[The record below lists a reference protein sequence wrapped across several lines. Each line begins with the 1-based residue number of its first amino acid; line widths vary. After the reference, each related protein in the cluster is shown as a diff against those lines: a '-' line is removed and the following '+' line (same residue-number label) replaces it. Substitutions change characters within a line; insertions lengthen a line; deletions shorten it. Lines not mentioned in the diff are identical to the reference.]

1 MPGKNIQNVRIAL
14 QFRQR
19 QSTCRNPAAIHD
31 LDGESIRMISF
42 RNPILVAVALAAT
55 LVGTRAADA
64 RVEAGMLTCEVGE
77 GAALIISSP
86 RDLHCVFHKANGQ
99 TEAYRGKLR
108 EIGLDIGV
116 SGRGVIAWAVLA
128 ATTDVPPGELAGTYG
143 GIEAGAAAAVGGR
156 GQALVGGARRTIS
169 LQPLSVEGEAG
180 LNLAVGIVQME
191 LHPLMSGQPASP
203 GVRIPAVGHSYAA
216 APHASQEPHY
226 GCGSYT
232 HLQRGQTLY
241 GLAHACGVTLEALL
255 DANPQIDNVRKIAD
269 GALIHVPS
277 HVGHHADS
285 PCGDRAVLQDGEAL
299 DHLAWRCGVTLHAL
313 LRANPGVRDLGALEA
328 GLVVV
333 IPERRAAQSE
343 PPIVW
348 ARTEAD
354 VPPSRR
360 IARDTSQPTDRASK
374 RATRACLDRMRRE
387 TGVRD
392 LEVLSSEF
400 SQANS
405 MVMIGVGPSRAPWR
419 CLVSNDGVVAEVSF
433 AGRDGGQ
440 AAEARPAQLP
450 ETADAKVPGTPFH
463 ATGEIACARGSRQP
477 MTRCKFGVVREGNGN
492 GAITVFWP
500 DGGNRVIY
508 FEDLTPM
515 RYDESQADAGARMTV
530 RKDSDGYKI
539 RIGEQRFEIFEAVMS
554 GG

>member
-1 MPGKNIQNVRIAL
+1 M
-14 QFRQR
+14 
-19 QSTCRNPAAIHD
+19 AA
-31 LDGESIRMISF
+31 
-42 RNPILVAVALAAT
+42 ALAAT
-55 LVGTRAADA
+55 VIGTHAAHA

-77 GAALIISSP
+77 GAALIISTP

-143 GIEAGAAAAVGGR
+143 GIEAGAAAAVGGP

-180 LNLAVGIVQME
+180 LNLAVGIVQIE
-191 LHPLMSGQPASP
+191 LHPLMSGRPAAP

-232 HLQRGQTLY
+232 HLQRGQTPY

-285 PCGDRAVLQDGEAL
+285 PCGDRAVLQEGEAL

-313 LRANPGVRDLGALEA
+313 LRANPRVRDVGALEA
-328 GLVVV
+328 GLVLAV
-333 IPERRAAQSE
+333 PQRRAAEPE

-354 VPPSRR
+354 IPPPRR
-360 IARDTSQPTDRASK
+360 IARDTAQPTDRASK
-374 RATRACLDRMRRE
+374 RATRACLEQIRRA
-387 TGVRD
+387 TGEAD

-405 MVMIGVGPSRAPWR
+405 LVMVGGDPRRAPWR
-419 CLVSNDGVVAEVSF
+419 CLVSNDGVVVEVSF
-433 AGRDGGQ
+433 ACREGGQ
-440 AAEARPAQLP
+440 AAEARPARLP
-450 ETADAKVPGTPFH
+450 ETADAEVPGTRFH
-463 ATGEIACARGSRQP
+463 ATGEIPCARGSGQP

-492 GAITVFWP
+492 GAITVCWP
-500 DGGNRVIY
+500 DGGNRVIF
-508 FEDLTPM
+508 FEGQTPM
-515 RYDESQADAGARMTV
+515 RYDQSQADAGARMTV

-539 RIGEQRFEIFEAVMS
+539 RIGDQRFEIFEAVIT

>member
-1 MPGKNIQNVRIAL
+1 MRAAATIA
-14 QFRQR
+14 
-19 QSTCRNPAAIHD
+19 A
-31 LDGESIRMISF
+31 
-42 RNPILVAVALAAT
+42 LVACGAGAGEAA
-55 LVGTRAADA
+55 A

-77 GAALIISSP
+77 GAALILSSP
-86 RDLHCVFHKANGQ
+86 RDLHCIFHKANDQ
-99 TEAYRGKLR
+99 SEAYRGKLR

-128 ATTDVPPGELAGTYG
+128 ETTDLPPGELAGSYG
-143 GIEAGAAAAVGGR
+143 GIEAGAAAVVGGR
-156 GQALVGGARRTIS
+156 GQALLGGARKTIS

-180 LNLAVGIVQME
+180 LNLAVGIVSIE
-191 LHPLMSGQPASP
+191 LHPLLGGAPTQSGA
-203 GVRIPAVGHSYAA
+203 RIPAIGHTYSV
-216 APHASQEPHY
+216 APHARQTVHY

-241 GLAHACGVTLEALL
+241 GLAHACGVTLDGLL
-255 DANPQIDNVRKIAD
+255 DANPQITNVRQVPD

-285 PCGDRAVLQDGEAL
+285 PCGDRAVLQEGEAL
-299 DHLAWRCGVTLHAL
+299 DHLAWRCGVTLHAV
-313 LRANPGVRDLGALEA
+313 LRANPRVRDLGALEA
-328 GLVVV
+328 GLVLAV
-333 IPERRAAQSE
+333 PERRAAEPE

-348 ARTEAD
+348 AKTEAD
-354 VPPSRR
+354 VPPLRR
-360 IARDTSQPTDRASK
+360 VARDTTQPTDRASR

-387 TGVRD
+387 TGERD
-392 LEVLSSEF
+392 LAVLSSEF

-405 MVMIGVGPSRAPWR
+405 AVMIGVGPSRAPWR

-433 AGRDGGQ
+433 FGRDGGQ
-440 AAEARPAQLP
+440 AAEARPSHLP
-450 ETADAKVPGTPFH
+450 ETADAKVPGTQFH
-463 ATGEIACARGSRQP
+463 ATGEIPCARGAGRP

-508 FEDLTPM
+508 FEDQTPM
-515 RYDESQADAGARMTV
+515 RYDQSQADGGARMTV

-539 RIGEQRFEIFEAVMS
+539 RIGDQRFEIFEAVMT